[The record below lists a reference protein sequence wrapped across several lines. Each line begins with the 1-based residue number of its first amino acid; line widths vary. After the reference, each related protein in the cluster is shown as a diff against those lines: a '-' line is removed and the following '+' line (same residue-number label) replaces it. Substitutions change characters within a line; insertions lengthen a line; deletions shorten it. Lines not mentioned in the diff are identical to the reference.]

1 MDDKQ
6 IVQQEQREKRRKRRI
21 RNQILSYL
29 VVVIFL
35 LGVSS
40 ASVYGVKVYK
50 ERKAVQIREQEETQ
64 AVIEEMLNQ
73 EEEELPVETPEPT
86 PEPVVELTDEQKLD
100 EIVNAG
106 ISVMPIEDKV
116 AGLFFVTPESI
127 TGVSAAVKAGTG
139 TEEALVKYAVGG
151 IIYSEKNMQ
160 SKDQFAEMVENTRLF
175 SRYPLFL
182 GVQEEGG
189 SMSAL
194 AKKGLIDKV
203 ESAGSIG
210 SSALADNAHEA
221 GVKIGT
227 ELAGLGLNVNF
238 APVADVK
245 SVEACFLKDR
255 TYGDNK
261 ENVGNMVA
269 AMVEGLEGLNI
280 SSCLKHFPGIG
291 SVTKDPGKGLSSTER
306 SEEEFRSQDF
316 STFLKGIEAGADM
329 VMISTVSAP
338 GITGNEEPCVF
349 SERVVTDIL
358 RGELGYDGIVITDA
372 LNMKVISDYYG
383 ADEAAVMALKAG
395 CDMILMPE
403 DFEKAYEGVIN
414 AVKAGTISEERIN
427 DSLRRIYRIK
437 YADKLQ
443 KEE

>member
-6 IVQQEQREKRRKRRI
+6 IAQQEQREIRRKRRI

-50 ERKAVQIREQEETQ
+50 ERKAAQIQEQEETQ
-64 AVIEEMLNQ
+64 AVIEEMLSQ

-86 PEPVVELTDEQKLD
+86 PEPVVELTDEQKLE

-139 TEEALVKYAVGG
+139 TEEALIRYAVGG
-151 IIYSEKNMQ
+151 ILYSEKNMQ
-160 SKDQFAEMVENTRLF
+160 SREQFIEMIENTKLF

-182 GVQEEGG
+182 GAQEEGG
-189 SMSAL
+189 SASAL

-203 ESAGSIG
+203 ESAGTIG
-210 SSALADNAHEA
+210 SFASVDSAHEA

-227 ELAGLGLNVNF
+227 GLVGLGLNVNF

-245 SVEACFLKDR
+245 SAEASFLKDR
-255 TYGDNK
+255 TYGENP

-269 AMVEGLEGLNI
+269 AMVEGLQGLNI

-291 SVTKDPGKGLSSTER
+291 AVTKDPDKGLSSTDR
-306 SEEEFRSQDF
+306 SEEEFRNQDF
-316 STFLKGIEAGADM
+316 PVFLRGIEAGADM

-372 LNMKVISDYYG
+372 LNRKVISDYYG

-403 DFEKAYEGVIN
+403 DFEKAYNGVLKAVSDGVI
-414 AVKAGTISEERIN
+414 SEKRI
-427 DSLRRIYRIK
+427 DDALRRIYRIK
-437 YADKLQ
+437 FADRIYMVK
-443 KEE
+443 